1 MCVWWFQV
9 MRHLPFPTILK
20 NESGLALF
28 MTIVTLAF
36 LVILVLQ
43 FTQFTRTTA
52 QETAHFRD
60 GIKATFLAKA
70 GAAMAQAVL
79 LSDAKTEAGRDG
91 YQDRWAQPVSSLP
104 VRDGVLSVSIADEQG
119 KFNLNNFI
127 HPEDSSIQEEQI
139 RQLRRLFERLAIDP
153 NVTDSIV
160 DWIDTDDDPRPFGA
174 ESTFYQGL
182 PHPYWPK
189 NGTIENILDISLI
202 KGMTDDM
209 VATIQPYITIYPLK
223 GDEAININTAHPWV
237 LEILNPQITP
247 SLAQRIVQARPFHS
261 IFDVDR
267 VGGMEEISK
276 ELRLRKVYQ
285 IHSEWFSI
293 QSEGRIH
300 ETVKVVK
307 AVVNRQ
313 GTNNLQLV
321 YYRLD

>member
-1 MCVWWFQV
+1 
-9 MRHLPFPTILK
+9 MRPPLFPTTFK
-20 NESGLALF
+20 DESGLALF

-43 FTQFTRTTA
+43 FVRFTRTTA

-70 GAAMAQAVL
+70 GTAVAQAVL
-79 LSDAKTEAGRDG
+79 LSDAKTGGRIDG
-91 YQDRWAQPVSSLP
+91 PQDAWAQPVSALP

-119 KFNLNNFI
+119 KFNLNNFARK
-127 HPEDSSIQEEQI
+127 EDVNIQEEHI

-160 DWIDTDDDPRPFGA
+160 DWIDGDDEPRPFGA
-174 ESTFYQGL
+174 ESAYYQGL

-189 NGTIENILDISLI
+189 NGTIENVLDMFLI

-209 VATIQPYITIYPLK
+209 VATIQPYITIYPLD
-223 GDEAININTAHPWV
+223 GEGAININTAHRWV
-237 LEILNPQITP
+237 LETLHPQITP
-247 SLAQRIVQARPFHS
+247 SVAERLVQARPFHTL
-261 IFDVDR
+261 FDVDR

-276 ELRLRKVYQ
+276 ELRLRKAYQ

-300 ETVKVVK
+300 ETVKVAR